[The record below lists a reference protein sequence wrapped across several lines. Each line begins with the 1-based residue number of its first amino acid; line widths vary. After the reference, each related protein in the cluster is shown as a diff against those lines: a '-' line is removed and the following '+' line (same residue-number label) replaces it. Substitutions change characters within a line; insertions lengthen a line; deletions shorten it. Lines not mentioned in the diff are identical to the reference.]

1 MPQIFHRSTNT
12 FSRVSIFGAVFVL
25 AAVVLA
31 LGIFVRSSYATG
43 VGTYVDQ
50 PVQFS
55 HKHHVG
61 DDGLDCRYCHTTVE
75 TSAFAGMPATQV
87 CMNCHTQIWAQS
99 PALAPVRN
107 SFANGTPLQ
116 WNRVNSLPDFV
127 YFNHSIHIAK
137 GVGCTTCHGQIDQ
150 MPLTAKG
157 ASLQMEW
164 CLNCHRNPA
173 AYLRP
178 REFVFSM
185 DYQPPADQMALGQ
198 KLMKEYNVQVRIDCT
213 TCHR

>member
-12 FSRVSIFGAVFVL
+12 FSRVSIFGAIFVL
-25 AAVVLA
+25 AAVILA
-31 LGIFVRSSYATG
+31 LGALVRSSYATG
-43 VGTYVDQ
+43 VGNPVEQ

-61 DDGLDCRYCHTTVE
+61 DDGLDCRYCHTSVE
-75 TSAFAGMPATQV
+75 TSSFAGMPATQV
-87 CMNCHTQIWAQS
+87 CMNCHTQIWATS
-99 PALAPVRN
+99 PALAPVRE
-107 SFANGTPLQ
+107 SFANGTPIQ

-137 GVGCTTCHGQIDQ
+137 GFGCTTCHGQIDQ
-150 MPLTAKG
+150 MPLTAKA

-173 AYLRP
+173 AYIRP
-178 REFVFSM
+178 RESVFSM
-185 DYQPPADQMALGQ
+185 DYAPPADQVALGQ
-198 KLMKEYNVQVRIDCT
+198 RLVKEYSVQIKIDCVI
-213 TCHR
+213 CHR

>member
-12 FSRVSIFGAVFVL
+12 FSRVSIFGAIFML
-25 AAVVLA
+25 AAVILA
-31 LGIFVRSSYATG
+31 LGALVRSSYATG
-43 VGTYVDQ
+43 VGNPVEQ

-61 DDGLDCRYCHTTVE
+61 DDGLDCRYCHMSVE

-87 CMNCHTQIWAQS
+87 CMNCHTQIWATS
-99 PALAPVRN
+99 PALATVRE
-107 SFANGTPLQ
+107 SFANGTPIQ

-137 GVGCTTCHGQIDQ
+137 GIGCTTCHGQMDQ
-150 MPLTAKG
+150 MPLTAKM

-173 AYLRP
+173 AYIRP
-178 REFVFSM
+178 REFVFRM

-198 KLMKEYNVQVRIDCT
+198 SLVREYNVQVKIDCMI
-213 TCHR
+213 CHR